1 MLQQFLIYF
10 VCIEHMIFKSVDPSR
25 YEHEDAFFSVFHTQ
39 VPPED
44 YENYIQN
51 VNQGM
56 WFYLLSQEDTS
67 CIQK

>member
-56 WFYLLSQEDTS
+56 
-67 CIQK
+67 